1 MRTYMAKLMNQC
13 SSSNYRKIVDL
24 YLSSN
29 LRSVCNND
37 IVPNHAVMG
46 DVRISHNKAIAANN
60 SLALRRGAPVYGHAF
75 TNGCVVAN
83 DSQRVFSHE
92 FKILRNRTNNS
103 ARVNRAVLAN
113 PCTLHDCNVAGNACS
128 RSDFHVSVNC
138 HKRVDDHAW
147 VYLGIRMYVC

>member
-1 MRTYMAKLMNQC
+1 MGNVFVDQSPALYHHMRTYMAKLMNQC

-60 SLALRRGAPVYGHAF
+60 SLALRRGALFMVTHSRM
-75 TNGCVVAN
+75 VVLSPTIAN
-83 DSQRVFSHE
+83 VFSPMN
-92 FKILRNRTNNS
+92 LRS
-103 ARVNRAVLAN
+103 
-113 PCTLHDCNVAGNACS
+113 
-128 RSDFHVSVNC
+128 
-138 HKRVDDHAW
+138 
-147 VYLGIRMYVC
+147 

>member
-1 MRTYMAKLMNQC
+1 
-13 SSSNYRKIVDL
+13 
-24 YLSSN
+24 
-29 LRSVCNND
+29 
-37 IVPNHAVMG
+37 MG

-83 DSQRVFSHE
+83 DSQRVFSHK

-138 HKRVDDHAW
+138 HNGSMTTLGSILASGCMYANGCFILFIFD
-147 VYLGIRMYVC
+147 YLRHEFSLGNDFIANKSIALHIGTTSSQFSQE

>member
-1 MRTYMAKLMNQC
+1 MSRICSFVKPRLRKPIEFTPAYDIGSRAALHMGNVFVDQSPALYHHMRTYMAKLMNQC

-83 DSQRVFSHE
+83 DSQRVFSP
-92 FKILRNRTNNS
+92 INLRS
-103 ARVNRAVLAN
+103 
-113 PCTLHDCNVAGNACS
+113 
-128 RSDFHVSVNC
+128 
-138 HKRVDDHAW
+138 
-147 VYLGIRMYVC
+147 

>member
-1 MRTYMAKLMNQC
+1 MSRICSFVKPRLRKPIDVHASIRYRLTGRLFYIWGNVFVDQSPALYHHMRTYMAKLMNQC

-60 SLALRRGAPVYGHAF
+60 SLALRRGAPVLWSRIHEWL
-75 TNGCVVAN
+75 CCR
-83 DSQRVFSHE
+83 QR
-92 FKILRNRTNNS
+92 
-103 ARVNRAVLAN
+103 
-113 PCTLHDCNVAGNACS
+113 
-128 RSDFHVSVNC
+128 
-138 HKRVDDHAW
+138 
-147 VYLGIRMYVC
+147 